1 MGLVSQAAN
10 APATT
15 STTKDSAA
23 TETKDD
29 KAEKTTKSEH
39 NKEDIKSRHDT
50 ALLTVLAEELGVE
63 VDDIQDFELLVRK
76 SRVGRFCQGLC

>member
-10 APATT
+10 APST
-15 STTKDSAA
+15 TTKDSAV

-29 KAEKTTKSEH
+29 KAEKTSKSEH

-63 VDDIQDFELLVRK
+63 VDDIQDFEL
-76 SRVGRFCQGLC
+76 

>member
-1 MGLVSQAAN
+1 MMTPQPIMGLVSQAAN

-15 STTKDSAA
+15 ATKDSAV
-23 TETKDD
+23 TETEDG
-29 KAEKTTKSEH
+29 KAHKAAKSEH

-63 VDDIQDFELLVRK
+63 VDEIQDFEL
-76 SRVGRFCQGLC
+76 

>member
-15 STTKDSAA
+15 TTKDSAV
-23 TETKDD
+23 TETEDG
-29 KAEKTTKSEH
+29 KANKAAKSEH

-63 VDDIQDFELLVRK
+63 VDDIQDFEL
-76 SRVGRFCQGLC
+76 

>member
-15 STTKDSAA
+15 PTTKDFTA
-23 TETKDD
+23 TETEDG
-29 KAEKTTKSEH
+29 KADRAAKSEH

-63 VDDIQDFELLVRK
+63 VDDIQDFEL
-76 SRVGRFCQGLC
+76 

>member
-1 MGLVSQAAN
+1 MMTPQPIMGLVSQAAN
-10 APATT
+10 APST
-15 STTKDSAA
+15 TTKDSAV

-29 KAEKTTKSEH
+29 KAEKTSKSEH

-63 VDDIQDFELLVRK
+63 VDDIQDFEL
-76 SRVGRFCQGLC
+76 